1 MDLSERS
8 FMKESI
14 TIVLSGEAGQG
25 LQTVEEFL
33 VESLTHET
41 YVFSS
46 KEVMSRVRGGNNSVE
61 IRISNHPIEALRY
74 TIDYLFL
81 FNDHSLERLIPRL
94 HSKTQII
101 GESGFL
107 SDDQKKKYAFT
118 EINFMELAKQ
128 AGNRL
133 YFNVAMFGYISG
145 LLNGSKQFAHQT
157 ISKRFIRKGEEV
169 VLGNTTAFDL
179 GYELAQSSKIK
190 MNFKPNTE
198 FTPLKVLTGND
209 VLSIGALAGGVNY
222 LAAYPMSPGTA
233 LMQLL
238 EAKTHEFDV
247 LVEQAEDEIAA
258 LNMVIGAWYA
268 GARAMTTTSGGGFAL
283 MTEAV
288 SLAGIT
294 ESPAVIHV
302 AQRPGPATGLPTRT
316 EQADLNL
323 VLYAGHG
330 EFPRII
336 YAPGRLASG
345 VELMARSFAM
355 ADEYQIPVFMLSDQY
370 WLESLAQT
378 KPITIPTTYSENK
391 VVKTKRD
398 YKRYELDESG
408 LSPRGIPGFGKG
420 FVKVDSDEHDEE
432 GLLTES
438 FDMRVKMHEKRL
450 NKFNLMKSDI
460 LEPII
465 EGSKTKDTLII
476 GWGSTYGV
484 ISEIVSE
491 NPKLTH
497 VHFEQ
502 VYPLPESIEE
512 LLNNAKKIVIIEN
525 NATGQFAN
533 LLQMTYGI
541 KLKDR
546 ILKYNGEPFHV
557 DELELK
563 LKEKLHD

>member
-1 MDLSERS
+1 
-8 FMKESI
+8 MKQSI

-61 IRISNHPIEALRY
+61 IRISNQPIKALRY

-81 FNDHSLERLIPRL
+81 FNNHSLERLLPRI

-101 GESGFL
+101 GEDGFL
-107 SDDQKKKYAFT
+107 TDDQKKQYSFT
-118 EINFMELAKQ
+118 EINFIELAKQ

-145 LLNGSKQFAHQT
+145 LLNSSKSFAHQT
-157 ISKRFIRKGEEV
+157 ITKRFIRKGDDV
-169 VLGNTTAFDL
+169 VSGNITAFDL
-179 GYELAQSSKIK
+179 GYDLAQNSKIK
-190 MNFKPNTE
+190 MDFKPNTN

-222 LAAYPMSPGTA
+222 LAAYPMSPGTS

-294 ESPAVIHV
+294 ENPAVIHV

-330 EFPRII
+330 EFPRTIF
-336 YAPGRLASG
+336 APGRLSSG
-345 VELMARSFAM
+345 VELMARSFYL
-355 ADEYQIPVFMLSDQY
+355 ADKYQIPVFMLSDQY

-378 KPITIPTTYSENK
+378 ETIKVPTNYAENLI
-391 VVKTKRD
+391 VETKRD
-398 YKRYELDESG
+398 YKRYTFDASG

-438 FDMRVKMHEKRL
+438 FDMRVRMHEKRL
-450 NKFNLMKSDI
+450 NKFNLMKEDI

-465 EGSKTKDTLII
+465 EGSSKKENLII

-484 ISEIVSE
+484 ISEIVSD
-491 NPKLTH
+491 NPDLTH

-502 VYPLPESIEE
+502 VYPLPESVET
-512 LLNNAKKIVIIEN
+512 LLSNAKHIVVVEN

-533 LLQMTYGI
+533 LLQMTFGI
-541 KLKDR
+541 KVPNR
-546 ILKYNGEPFHV
+546 ILKYNGEPYHV
-557 DELELK
+557 DELEQK
-563 LKEKLHD
+563 LKEKAYV

>member
-1 MDLSERS
+1 
-8 FMKESI
+8 MKQSI

-61 IRISNHPIEALRY
+61 IRISNQPIKALRY

-81 FNDHSLERLIPRL
+81 FNNHSLERLIPRL

-101 GESGFL
+101 GEDGFL
-107 SDDQKKKYAFT
+107 SDDQKKQYAFT
-118 EINFMELAKQ
+118 NINFIELAKQ

-145 LLNGSKQFAHQT
+145 LLNSSKSFAHQT
-157 ISKRFIRKGEEV
+157 ITKRFIRKGDDV
-169 VLGNTTAFDL
+169 VSGNITAFDL
-179 GYELAQSSKIK
+179 GYEVAQNSKIK
-190 MNFKPNTE
+190 MDFKPNTD

-222 LAAYPMSPGTA
+222 LAAYPMSPGTS

-294 ESPAVIHV
+294 ENPAVIHV

-330 EFPRII
+330 EFPRAIF
-336 YAPGRLASG
+336 APGRLSSG
-345 VELMARSFAM
+345 VELIARSFYL
-355 ADEYQIPVFMLSDQY
+355 ADKYQIPVFMLSDQY

-378 KPITIPTTYSENK
+378 DPIKIPTNYSENII
-391 VVKTKRD
+391 VETKRD
-398 YKRYELDESG
+398 YKRYAFDASG

-450 NKFNLMKSDI
+450 NKFNLMKEDI
-460 LEPII
+460 LEPLI
-465 EGSKTKDTLII
+465 EGSIKKENLII

-484 ISEIVSE
+484 ISEIVSD
-491 NPKLTH
+491 NPSLTH

-502 VYPLPESIEE
+502 VYPLPKSVEA
-512 LLNNAKKIVIIEN
+512 LLNNAKHIVVIEN

-533 LLQMTYGI
+533 LLQMTYGVKI
-541 KLKDR
+541 PNR
-546 ILKYNGEPFHV
+546 ILKYNGEPYHV
-557 DELELK
+557 DELEKK
-563 LKEKLHD
+563 LKEKAYV

>member
-1 MDLSERS
+1 
-8 FMKESI
+8 MKESI

-61 IRISNHPIEALRY
+61 IRISNHPIQALRY

-81 FNDHSLERLIPRL
+81 FNNHSLERLLPRL
-94 HSKTQII
+94 HANTQII
-101 GESGFL
+101 GEDSFV
-107 SDDQKKKYAFT
+107 SDDQKKQLSYT
-118 EINFMELAKQ
+118 EINFIEIAKQ

-133 YFNVAMFGYISG
+133 YFNVVMFGFISG
-145 LLNGSKQFAHQT
+145 LLNTSKAFAHKT
-157 ISKRFIRKGEEV
+157 ITKRFIRKGEDV
-169 VLGNTTAFDL
+169 VNGNITAFDL
-179 GYELAQSSKIK
+179 GYELAQNSKLK
-190 MNFKPNTE
+190 LDFKPNE
-198 FTPLKVLTGND
+198 NFKPLKVLTGND
-209 VLSIGALAGGVNY
+209 VLSVGALAGGVNY
-222 LAAYPMSPGTA
+222 LAAYPMSPGTT

-268 GARAMTTTSGGGFAL
+268 GARALTTTSGGGFAL
-283 MTEAV
+283 MSEAV

-336 YAPGRLASG
+336 YAPGKLSSG
-345 VELMARSFAM
+345 VELMARAFHL
-355 ADEYQIPVFMLSDQY
+355 ADKYQIPVFMLSDQY

-378 KPITIPTTYSENK
+378 DEIIIPRNYAENLITETS
-391 VVKTKRD
+391 RD
-398 YKRYELDESG
+398 YKRYAFDPSG
-408 LSPRGIPGFGKG
+408 LSPRGVPGFGKG

-438 FDMRVKMHEKRL
+438 FDMRVQMHDKRL
-450 NKFNLMKSDI
+450 NKFNLMKEDL
-460 LEPII
+460 LEPMI
-465 EGSKTKDTLII
+465 EGSSDQKNLII

-484 ISEIVSE
+484 ISEIVSDH
-491 NPKLTH
+491 PSLTH
-497 VHFEQ
+497 VHFEHI
-502 VYPLPESIEE
+502 YPLPDSIEA
-512 LLNNAKKIVIIEN
+512 LLRNAENIVVVEN

-541 KLKDR
+541 KLNNR

-557 DELELK
+557 DELEQK
-563 LKEKLHD
+563 IKEKANV

>member
-1 MDLSERS
+1 
-8 FMKESI
+8 MKESI

-61 IRISNHPIEALRY
+61 IRISNHPIQALRY

-81 FNDHSLERLIPRL
+81 FNNHSLERLVPRL
-94 HSKTQII
+94 HDKTQII
-101 GESGFL
+101 GEASFL
-107 SDDQKKKYAFT
+107 TDEQKKQFNFT
-118 EINFMELAKQ
+118 EMNFIEIAKQ
-128 AGNRL
+128 AGNRM
-133 YFNVAMFGYISG
+133 YFNVAMFGFISG
-145 LLNGSKQFAHQT
+145 LLNSSKSFAHQT
-157 ISKRFIRKGEEV
+157 ITKRFIRKGEDV
-169 VLGNTTAFDL
+169 VSGNIQAFDL
-179 GYELAQSSKIK
+179 GYELAQGSPIK
-190 MNFKPNTE
+190 LDFKPNDNFKP
-198 FTPLKVLTGND
+198 LKVMTGND

-222 LAAYPMSPGTA
+222 LAAYPMSPGTT

-238 EAKTHEFDV
+238 EAKTNEFGV

-268 GARAMTTTSGGGFAL
+268 GARALTTTSGGGFAL

-294 ESPAVIHV
+294 ENPAVIHV

-336 YAPGRLASG
+336 FAPGKLATG
-345 VELMARSFAM
+345 VELMARAFHL
-355 ADEYQIPVFMLSDQY
+355 ADKYQVPVFMLSDQY

-378 KPITIPTTYSENK
+378 DTIVLPRDYAQNHIVETT
-391 VVKTKRD
+391 RD
-398 YKRYELDESG
+398 YKRYAFDASG
-408 LSPRGIPGFGKG
+408 ISPRGIPGFGKG

-438 FDMRVKMHEKRL
+438 FDMRVRMHEKRL
-450 NKFNLMKSDI
+450 NKFNLMKEDL
-460 LEPII
+460 LEPTI
-465 EGSKTKDTLII
+465 EGNPDKKNLVI

-484 ISEIVSE
+484 ISEIVSD
-491 NPKLTH
+491 NPEFTH
-497 VHFEQ
+497 VHFEHI
-502 VYPLPESIEE
+502 YPLPDSVED
-512 LLNNAKKIVIIEN
+512 LLRNADKIIVVEN

-541 KLKDR
+541 KLNQR

-557 DELELK
+557 DELEQK
-563 LKEKLHD
+563 LKEKAHD

>member
-1 MDLSERS
+1 
-8 FMKESI
+8 MKESI

-33 VESLTHET
+33 VESLTYET

-61 IRISNHPIEALRY
+61 IRISNHPIQALRY
-74 TIDYLFL
+74 SIDYLFL
-81 FNDHSLERLIPRL
+81 FNNHSLERLVPRL
-94 HSKTQII
+94 HGKTQII
-101 GESGFL
+101 GEASFL
-107 SDDQKKKYAFT
+107 TDEQKKQFNFT
-118 EINFMELAKQ
+118 DMNFIEIAKQ
-128 AGNRL
+128 AGNRM
-133 YFNVAMFGYISG
+133 YFNVAMFGFISG
-145 LLNGSKQFAHQT
+145 LLNSSKSFAHQT
-157 ISKRFIRKGEEV
+157 ITKRFIRKGEDV
-169 VLGNTTAFDL
+169 VSGNIQAFDL
-179 GYELAQSSKIK
+179 GYELAQGSPIK
-190 MNFKPNTE
+190 LNFKPNDN
-198 FTPLKVLTGND
+198 FKPLKVMTGND

-222 LAAYPMSPGTA
+222 LAAYPMSPGTT

-238 EAKTHEFDV
+238 EAKTNEFGV

-268 GARAMTTTSGGGFAL
+268 GARALTTTSGGGFAL

-294 ESPAVIHV
+294 ENPAVIHV

-336 YAPGRLASG
+336 FAPGKLATG
-345 VELMARSFAM
+345 VELMARAFHL
-355 ADEYQIPVFMLSDQY
+355 ADKYQVPVFMLSDQY

-378 KPITIPTTYSENK
+378 DTIVLPRNYAQNHIVETT
-391 VVKTKRD
+391 RD
-398 YKRYELDESG
+398 YKRYAFDASG
-408 LSPRGIPGFGKG
+408 ISPRGIPGFGKG

-432 GLLTES
+432 GLLTEF
-438 FDMRVKMHEKRL
+438 FDMRVRMHEKRL
-450 NKFNLMKSDI
+450 NKFNLMKEDL
-460 LEPII
+460 LEPTI
-465 EGSKTKDTLII
+465 EGNPDKKNLVI

-484 ISEIVSE
+484 ISEIVSD
-491 NPKLTH
+491 NPEFTH
-497 VHFEQ
+497 VHFEHI
-502 VYPLPESIEE
+502 YPLPDSIED
-512 LLNNAKKIVIIEN
+512 LLRNADKIIVVEN

-541 KLKDR
+541 KLNQR

-557 DELELK
+557 DELEQK
-563 LKEKLHD
+563 LKEKAHD

>member
-1 MDLSERS
+1 
-8 FMKESI
+8 MKESI

-33 VESLTHET
+33 VQSLTHET
-41 YVFSS
+41 YIFSS
-46 KEVMSRVRGGNNSVE
+46 KEVMSRVRGGNNTAE

-74 TIDYLFL
+74 SIDYLFL

-94 HSKTQII
+94 HAKTQII
-101 GESGFL
+101 GEGGFL
-107 SDDQKKKYAFT
+107 TEEQKKQYAFT
-118 EINFMELAKQ
+118 EINFMDLAKQ

-145 LLNGSKQFAHQT
+145 LLDATKKFAHENITQRYKNK
-157 ISKRFIRKGEEV
+157 SEELVKG
-169 VLGNTTAFDL
+169 NITAYDL

-190 MNFKPNTE
+190 MNYKVNDDFKS
-198 FTPLKVLTGND
+198 LKVLTGND
-209 VLSIGALAGGVNY
+209 VLSYGALAGGVNY
-222 LAAYPMSPGTA
+222 LAAYPMSPGTS
-233 LMQLL
+233 LMQML
-238 EAKTHEFDV
+238 EAKTHQFGV

-283 MTEAV
+283 MTEGV

-330 EFPRII
+330 EFPRVI

-345 VELMARSFAM
+345 LELMARSFYM
-355 ADEYQIPVFMLSDQY
+355 ADKYQIPVFMLSDQY

-378 KPITIPTTYSENK
+378 KQLTIPTEYTQSH
-391 VVKTKRD
+391 VIKTKRD
-398 YKRYELDESG
+398 YKRYAFDPSG
-408 LSPRGIPGFGKG
+408 ISPRGIPGYGVG

-438 FDMRVKMHEKRL
+438 FDMRVRMHEKRL
-450 NKFNLMKSDI
+450 NKFNLMTDDI
-460 LEPII
+460 LEPTI
-465 EGSKTKDTLII
+465 EGSKSKKKLII

-484 ISEIVSE
+484 ISEIVSD
-491 NPKLTH
+491 NKDLTH

-502 VYPLPESIEE
+502 VYPLPASVEA
-512 LLNNAKKIVIIEN
+512 LLNKAESIVIIEN
-525 NATGQFAN
+525 NASGQFAN

-541 KLKDR
+541 KLKNR
-546 ILKYNGEPFHV
+546 ILKYNGEPYHV
-557 DELELK
+557 DELEQL
-563 LKEKLHD
+563 LKEKAYV